1 MIPPFNGLGEAA
13 RFFEGHR
20 SLNGPLSPAKPGA
33 GFVRSELQ
41 DFSMRRL
48 MNYRE

>member
-1 MIPPFNGLGEAA
+1 MMPPFNGFGEVA
-13 RFFEGHR
+13 RLVEGHR

-41 DFSMRRL
+41 VFSMRRL